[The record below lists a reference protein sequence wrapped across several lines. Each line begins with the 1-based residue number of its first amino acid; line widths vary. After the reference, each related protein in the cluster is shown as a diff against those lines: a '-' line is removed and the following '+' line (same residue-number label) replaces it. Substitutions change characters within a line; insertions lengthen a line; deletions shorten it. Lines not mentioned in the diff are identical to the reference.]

1 MQSANAQ
8 NIFTVLIVKRRVCK
22 SANELCYRRYSKW
35 VFRSQNP
42 TGSRGS
48 VTPWGYMGMEFLDG
62 VNYYGILLA
71 FMMVLATD
79 NDLT

>member
-1 MQSANAQ
+1 MPTN
-8 NIFTVLIVKRRVCK
+8 C
-22 SANELCYRRYSKW
+22 

-71 FMMVLATD
+71 FMLVLATD